1 MRRLIYRNKKAGLL
15 DLLFYRF
22 RYFLLLEELDLLLF
36 FLVDVVVAFVVVSA
50 LGAGFSMSTSST
62 VKIKAE

>member
-22 RYFLLLEELDLLLF
+22 CYFLLLEELDLLLF
-36 FLVDVVVAFVVVSA
+36 FLVDVVVAFVVVSKV
-50 LGAGFSMSTSST
+50 LT
-62 VKIKAE
+62 